1 MREIIIQ
8 RLIKSR
14 ERILAGGYY
23 GNKRKL
29 STDWLH
35 ILFIIYGWRN
45 QGRKSTKDD
54 ANSWMNTK
62 STLLTTSIQ
71 LTQRKN
77 LLWLGTKSQS
87 SNFYRFP
94 ANAMGRKRPIH
105 LSLLLQQ
112 KSKRGIRRFRM
123 TYRIIKFSM
132 HLCLKIS
139 FKWDKM
145 LMHRGFLLFQFKPL
159 KKCISLK
166 PFYGW
171 SHMYISLHTCNYTWF

>member
-29 STDWLH
+29 LTDWLH

-71 LTQRKN
+71 LQIWETQRKN

-123 TYRIIKFSM
+123 TYRIIKF
-132 HLCLKIS
+132 
-139 FKWDKM
+139 
-145 LMHRGFLLFQFKPL
+145 Q
-159 KKCISLK
+159 CISVWKSHLNEIKCWCIEVFCYFNLSRLK
-166 PFYGW
+166 NA
-171 SHMYISLHTCNYTWF
+171 LV